1 MCSKIPRGG
10 VLLEL
15 KKINGF
21 DVVGEGLTYEV
32 GGGSG
37 ATLFLFEKD
46 GIRCGEIDYS
56 ENLVEIARGVL
67 QTNDIECG
75 EAIDLKIFP
84 QYDAVLSNS
93 VFSYFPS
100 EEYALQVLEKMY
112 LKARRSIGI
121 IDVHD
126 RDKEMEFIEYRK
138 KMIENYEER
147 YKGLHKLFYSREFFR
162 NFAKNHNMKVVFKE
176 SNIPGYWNNE
186 FIFNCYFTK
195 YDELNE

>member
-1 MCSKIPRGG
+1 MCLKIPRGG
-10 VLLEL
+10 LLEL

-138 KMIENYEER
+138 KTIENYEER

-176 SNIPGYWNNE
+176 SNISGYWNNE
-186 FIFNCYFTK
+186 FVFNCYFTK
-195 YDELNE
+195 YNELNV